1 MTGTPVGG
9 GAARQPDGGQ
19 LAEAA
24 EQGRI
29 CALAA
34 RGQRDLQRRAAAY
47 PDLFPS
53 RPFDATLFSSIA
65 LAMAFSAPWCTAEE
79 LALTNRAVLWGFAV
93 DWQVDHLATSRSEID
108 LVAKTCLAVADGAT
122 VDDPLGRFLADLR
135 DDLAA
140 DPAFAGLRGLWRDEI
155 DRTLAAMAREWEW
168 KTGNAP
174 RPTLDGYLDN
184 ADNLAATV
192 VNVAH
197 WIHTGSPDSH
207 RHLPR
212 LMTVSDEVQ
221 RALRLVNDLGT
232 YQRDREWGDLNAI
245 MLVDDRAEIDRRLA
259 TQLDHCRRL
268 LAELR
273 PSCPREADYLS
284 RQLGFTSG
292 FYRLTDFWGTR

>member
-1 MTGTPVGG
+1 MTDV
-9 GAARQPDGGQ
+9 DGGQ

-34 RGQRDLQRRAAAY
+34 RGQRDLQRRAAAH

-53 RPFDATLFSSIA
+53 RPFDAALFSSIA

-79 LALTNRAVLWGFAV
+79 LGLTNRAVLWGFV
-93 DWQVDHLATSRSEID
+93 IDWQVDHQATSRSEVD
-108 LVAKTCLAVADGAT
+108 LVAKTCLAVAGGAPA
-122 VDDPLGRFLADLR
+122 DDPLGRFLAELR

-140 DPAFAGLRGLWRDEI
+140 APAFAGLRGLWQEEI
-155 DRTLAAMAREWEW
+155 ARTLAAMTREWEW
-168 KTGNAP
+168 KAAAQHGTAAP
-174 RPTLDGYLDN
+174 PTLAQYLDN

-197 WIHTGSPDSH
+197 WIHTGSAETH
-207 RHLPR
+207 RQLPR
-212 LMTVSDEVQ
+212 LVTVSDEVQ
-221 RALRLVNDLGT
+221 RALRLINDLGT

-245 MLVDDRAEIDRRLA
+245 MLVDDDRAEIERQVA
-259 TQLDHCRRL
+259 TRIDHCRHL

-273 PSCPREADYLS
+273 PDCPREADYLS